1 MKKVKIKR
9 RWIAVLIFFFFLLF
23 NQFDAFLLE
32 PVANQIFTTWNI
44 SSIQLKPITTISLVL
59 GIISFIV
66 WGWLY
71 DKYNRKQL
79 LILACILWA
88 INSWLLGISP
98 TFGTFAI
105 SYIISIVDNASFSGV
120 FSIISDYFR
129 PRNRGKV
136 IGLLYIS
143 CPTAYF
149 TGNVLVNIMAIEINW
164 LWVLCGV
171 GLVASILAALINYC
185 VPEPRRGGGEPAL
198 KDVEITGVYLK
209 DRERFKGF
217 IKQRGLI
224 LLSLIGFFT
233 TIPWTAITG
242 WMVSFLQDV
251 QGFPVTDI
259 IQILFPALTAL
270 TLGFPI
276 GGLFG
281 DYLTRFSIR
290 GRAMVSLL
298 SVGLSILLL
307 LIVFHTDSANIGVIL
322 LFVFLA
328 FFISF
333 EKPNSVAMVFDITLP
348 EIRSEAVSIL
358 MLHQFL
364 GTLTGSSLVRH
375 LLQWMDLRSALLFV
389 CLGAWGIS
397 LLLLI
402 CLFMCLPGEV
412 EELRKHMAY
421 RRSLEERLQTKDA
434 AKLV

>member
-1 MKKVKIKR
+1 MKKTKIKR
-9 RWIAVLIFFFFLLF
+9 RWIAVLILFFFLLF

-44 SSIQLKPITTISLVL
+44 SSAQLKLVSTISLVL
-59 GIISFIV
+59 GSIFFIV

-71 DKYNRKQL
+71 DKYERKQL
-79 LILACILWA
+79 LIFVCSLWA

-98 TFGTFAI
+98 TFNTFAI
-105 SYIISIVDNASFSGV
+105 SYIISIVDNSSFAGV

-143 CPTAYF
+143 HPVAYF

-171 GLVASILAALINYC
+171 GLIALILAALINYC

-198 KDVEITGVYLK
+198 RDVEITGVYLK
-209 DRERFKGF
+209 DRERFKGLF
-217 IKQRGLI
+217 KQRGLI
-224 LLSLIGFFT
+224 LLFFVGFFA

-242 WMVSFLQDV
+242 WMFSFLQDV
-251 QGFPVTDI
+251 QGFPVTYI
-259 IQILFPALTAL
+259 YQILIPAMTAL
-270 TLGFPI
+270 ALGFPI
-276 GGLFG
+276 GGLMG
-281 DYLTRFSIR
+281 DYLSGISTR

-307 LIVFHTDSANIGVIL
+307 FIVSHTDRANIGVIL

-333 EKPNSVAMVFDITLP
+333 EKPNTVAMVFDITLP
-348 EIRSEAVSIL
+348 EIRSEAVSIM

-364 GTLTGSSLVRH
+364 GTLTGSSLMRR
-375 LLQWMDLRSALLFV
+375 LLQWMDLRSALLSV

-402 CLFMCLPGEV
+402 GLFMCLPGEV
-412 EELRKHMAY
+412 EQLRKHMAY
-421 RRSLEERLQTKDA
+421 RRNLEERLQTKD
-434 AKLV
+434 VVNHV